1 MDLRIG
7 RQSTPWGTL
16 LGLAGGAAVCYFL
29 DPDGGRRR
37 RSLAREKVASVV
49 RGDFDGGAR
58 RSSAQRKKSF
68 EVLRG
73 QLKRDWLSVHEERWS
88 PRARFVTGMF
98 GFGLGML
105 GARRGGL
112 LGGLL
117 ETTSV
122 GLVVRSIS
130 NYPMLR
136 LVGIHGARI
145 AIEKTVEIAA
155 PVNDVYRHWDV
166 EQFPRFMDRVREVHC
181 IGPERYHWKLAGP
194 GHLPLEWDAVVT
206 RREPDRLLVWAT
218 EPGSLMQHVGM
229 VRFERISEVMTRVS
243 VHLSYDPP
251 AGALGHAVARLFG
264 VDPRSELDRDLSRF
278 QKLVEGSRRVLGAR
292 GD

>member
-1 MDLRIG
+1 M
-7 RQSTPWGTL
+7 
-16 LGLAGGAAVCYFL
+16 
-29 DPDGGRRR
+29 
-37 RSLAREKVASVV
+37 AREKVAGVV
-49 RGDFDGGAR
+49 RIDGAGRAKLGQGTSR
-58 RSSAQRKKSF
+58 TSRRKKSL
-68 EVLRG
+68 ELLRG

-88 PRARFVTGMF
+88 PRARFVTGSL
-98 GFGLGML
+98 GFGLGTL

-117 ETTSV
+117 EAAGV
-122 GLVVRSIS
+122 GLLVRSIS

-136 LVGIHGARI
+136 LIGIHGARI

-155 PVNDVYRHWDV
+155 PVGDVYRHWDV
-166 EQFPRFMDRVREVHC
+166 EQFPRFMDRVREVQC

-194 GHLPLEWDAVVT
+194 VHLPIEWDAVVT

-218 EPGSLMQHVGM
+218 EPGAFMQHVGM
-229 VRFERISEVMTRVS
+229 VRFERISDAMTRVS

-251 AGALGHAVARLFG
+251 AGAVGHAIARLFG

-278 QKLVEGSRRVLGAR
+278 QKLVEGSRSVLGAR
-292 GD
+292 RD